1 MKTLDN
7 LITWG
12 WADHVLEVTP
22 ESVDEILA
30 GSSGAATRRRSR
42 PIRWRACGRGRRRR
56 SRSGS
61 GCR

>member
-22 ESVDEILA
+22 
-30 GSSGAATRRRSR
+30 
-42 PIRWRACGRGRRRR
+42 RRRR